1 MKNILETFE
10 KYLTR
15 IKACVKMVLPT
26 RKVEKMQESKFMG
39 TMVDEVKEF
48 YNYCNESGRYET
60 ANECKELLELFT
72 AKKMVLSDWQ
82 AMKRLAEQN
91 RLLKTI
97 GEIALY

>member
-1 MKNILETFE
+1 
-10 KYLTR
+10 
-15 IKACVKMVLPT
+15 
-26 RKVEKMQESKFMG
+26 MG

-48 YNYCNESGRYET
+48 YNYCNESGRYEM

>member
-1 MKNILETFE
+1 
-10 KYLTR
+10 
-15 IKACVKMVLPT
+15 
-26 RKVEKMQESKFMG
+26 MG